1 MAEAAKK
8 HLREYE
14 TLFLVKPDL
23 TDENVDKIKDRVRGI
38 VGRENGKMIRFTVW
52 GKKKLAYPIQKN
64 NRAIFVHAHYLG
76 GTALVAEVERN
87 LRILDEV
94 SRYISTRI
102 SDDVDPDTRETLEDV
117 KMAGDVEEARPVERE
132 SGFREGG
139 FREGGF
145 REGGFREEPAEPQEE
160 ETGEEG

>member
-38 VGRENGKMIRFTVW
+38 VGREGGKMIRFTVW
-52 GKKKLAYPIQKN
+52 GKKKLAYPIEKN

-76 GTALVAEVERN
+76 GTALVAEIERN

-94 SRYISTRI
+94 TRYLSTKISE
-102 SDDVDPDTRETLEDV
+102 DVDPDTRETLEDV
-117 KMAGDVEEARPVERE
+117 KMAGDVEETARPAERE
-132 SGFREGG
+132 SGG

-145 REGGFREEPAEPQEE
+145 REDQADTQEE